1 MVAKLRAC
9 EDALSGGVG
18 EVVIVNGRDQAALEA
33 AALGTSVASA
43 TRITG
48 LVESQQA

>member
-9 EDALSGGVG
+9 EHALSGGVG

-33 AALGTSVASA
+33 AALGTSAA
-43 TRITG
+43 NTTRITALAG
-48 LVESQQA
+48 SRQG